1 MDYPL
6 EQIRPSTQQ
15 GLKNHK
21 NMIRRNPSVQ
31 IRIRE
36 ILSKPQAKHV
46 RFNSDKLKRDLPL
59 RDIGGLQI
67 GKPPS

>member
-36 ILSKPQAKHV
+36 ILSKPQAQHM
-46 RFNSDKLKRDLPL
+46 RFNSDKLKMGLPQ
-59 RDIGGLQI
+59 RNNVDLQI
-67 GKPPS
+67 GKLPY